1 MTQPAEKAFWW
12 KILMCYSNTMKTI
25 QSLKMNKNIFS
36 VVTDFSE
43 ANDMEYWF
51 SLSPL
56 ERLEAIELM
65 RQIIYGY
72 DPSSDRLQRVFTVV
86 KHPWIRRPVVGTRIL
101 TIWNIFPKISPPS
114 KIIGG
119 IKYYAIIK
127 EIKFDGLVKSL
138 KSLQSVIPAK
148 AGIQLFQYLLDAGSS
163 PAWRL
168 WDFLRIHQ
176 VYPFF
181 KYCVKRYCADSW
193 SLQLGP

>member
-1 MTQPAEKAFWW
+1 
-12 KILMCYSNTMKTI
+12 MKTI

-86 KHPWIRRPVVGTRIL
+86 KHP
-101 TIWNIFPKISPPS
+101 
-114 KIIGG
+114 
-119 IKYYAIIK
+119 
-127 EIKFDGLVKSL
+127 
-138 KSLQSVIPAK
+138 
-148 AGIQLFQYLLDAGSS
+148 
-163 PAWRL
+163 
-168 WDFLRIHQ
+168 
-176 VYPFF
+176 
-181 KYCVKRYCADSW
+181 
-193 SLQLGP
+193 

>member
-1 MTQPAEKAFWW
+1 
-12 KILMCYSNTMKTI
+12 MCYSNTMKTI

-86 KHPWIRRPVVGTRIL
+86 KHP
-101 TIWNIFPKISPPS
+101 
-114 KIIGG
+114 
-119 IKYYAIIK
+119 
-127 EIKFDGLVKSL
+127 
-138 KSLQSVIPAK
+138 
-148 AGIQLFQYLLDAGSS
+148 
-163 PAWRL
+163 
-168 WDFLRIHQ
+168 
-176 VYPFF
+176 
-181 KYCVKRYCADSW
+181 
-193 SLQLGP
+193 